1 MKYNSIVRNLYDKY
15 SSIASLQKEFL
26 DNFFKERLLN
36 NSYIYES
43 RIKSL
48 ESFAL
53 KMETGRN
60 PLEDFF
66 ACRFIVIK
74 KDDIEKIKNDLL
86 KNNIEILESRPSTI
100 KETSKSP
107 DKFSFDELRLY
118 AKFNQPVNIPFREYL
133 NSIFEIQIMTL
144 YSFVWVQTTHDL
156 IYKGSEVSWG
166 KARIAYQIKALLEQA
181 QYAIDTIE
189 KTDEEYFPKNESYEN
204 QKNLIQYIKTIW
216 EEALLPSDLNRL
228 SNNILN
234 LIKNLNSNFEEM
246 QTILNNQIRDDN
258 GFVPRNITPYQY
270 ILKSYFKHKPKSL
283 SNLRT
288 TRHKNSFYIALI
300 EDLDI
305 DEDIVKKLA
314 NKGILRDYR
323 KEVID

>member
-1 MKYNSIVRNLYDKY
+1 MKYNSIVRNLYEKY

-26 DNFFKERLLN
+26 DNFFKERLSN

-53 KMETGRN
+53 KIETGRN

-86 KNNIEILESRPSTI
+86 KNNIEILESRPSNI

-107 DKFSFDELRLY
+107 YKFSFDELRLY
-118 AKFNQPVNIPFREYL
+118 AKLNQPVNIPEREYL

-156 IYKGSEVSWG
+156 IYKGNEISWG

-204 QKNLIQYIKTIW
+204 QKILIQYIKTIW
-216 EEALLPSDLNRL
+216 EDALLPNDLNRL

-234 LIKNLNSNFEEM
+234 LINNLNSNFEEM

-258 GFVPRNITPYQY
+258 GFVPKNITPYQY
-270 ILKSYFKHKPKSL
+270 ILKSYFKHKPKL
-283 SNLRT
+283 LLKLT
-288 TRHKNSFYIALI
+288 KKHKNNFHIALI

-305 DEDIVKKLA
+305 DEDVVDKLA
-314 NKGILRDYR
+314 NKEILKYYR
-323 KEVID
+323 KENID